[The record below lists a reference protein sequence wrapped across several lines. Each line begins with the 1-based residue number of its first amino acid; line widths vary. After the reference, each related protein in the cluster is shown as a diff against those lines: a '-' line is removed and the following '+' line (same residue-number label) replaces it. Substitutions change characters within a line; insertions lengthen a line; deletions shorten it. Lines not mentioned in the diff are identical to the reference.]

1 MLNGGG
7 GGSDIFIQQ
16 KRFLFGFSPV
26 HGSRFQF
33 QFNFR
38 FQNSTLRRLMFRHNF
53 GKLFRLQVSLQ
64 FSLIILV

>member
-16 KRFLFGFSPV
+16 KCFLFGFSPV
-26 HGSRFQF
+26 HSSRFQF

-38 FQNSTLRRLMFRHNF
+38 FSE
-53 GKLFRLQVSLQ
+53 
-64 FSLIILV
+64 